1 MAASEGRVYGGMT
14 GADRRTERRAQLIE
28 AGLDLLGAAAEDP
41 LTVRQVCR
49 RAGLTPRYF
58 YESFADRDDLV
69 AAVHEHVVQTIA
81 ATTLAAVEAA
91 GARPEDQ
98 IRAGLERLVRSV
110 AGDPRHGRVLF
121 SVTLTDSLLARR
133 RLESSRFFARLLSG
147 QARRSYGI
155 PDGPRLELIAQF
167 LVGGLAQT
175 LTAWLAGA
183 IAMSEEELVAEYVK
197 IFTALAGR
205 DPRPHGRPPPAGG
218 SRIDFERRSDF

>member
-1 MAASEGRVYGGMT
+1 MAPPEMRVYGGMT
-14 GADRRTERRAQLIE
+14 GADRRAERRAQLIE
-28 AGLDLLGAAAEDP
+28 AGLDLLGAAEEDR

-58 YESFADRDDLV
+58 YESFADRDELV

-81 ATTLAAVEAA
+81 AATLAAVETAGERPAA
-91 GARPEDQ
+91 R
-98 IRAGLERLVRSV
+98 IRAGLGQLVRSV

-121 SVTLTDSLLARR
+121 SVTLTNPLLARR
-133 RLESSRFFARLLSG
+133 RLESSEFFARLLSG

-183 IAMSEEELVAEYVK
+183 IAMTEDEIVAEYVT

-205 DPRPHGRPPPAGG
+205 DPRTSG
-218 SRIDFERRSDF
+218 

>member
-1 MAASEGRVYGGMT
+1 MAPPEMRVYGGMT
-14 GADRRTERRAQLIE
+14 GADRRAERRAQLIE
-28 AGLDLLGAAAEDP
+28 AGLDLLGAAEEDR

-58 YESFADRDDLV
+58 YESFADRDELV

-81 ATTLAAVEAA
+81 AATLAAVETAGERPAA
-91 GARPEDQ
+91 R
-98 IRAGLERLVRSV
+98 IRAGLGQLVRSV

-121 SVTLTDSLLARR
+121 SVTLTNPLLARR
-133 RLESSRFFARLLSG
+133 RLESSEFFARLLSG

-183 IAMSEEELVAEYVK
+183 IAMTEDEIVAEYVT
-197 IFTALAGR
+197 ILTALAGR
-205 DPRPHGRPPPAGG
+205 DPRTSG
-218 SRIDFERRSDF
+218 

>member
-1 MAASEGRVYGGMT
+1 MTGSEMRVYGGMT
-14 GADRRTERRAQLIE
+14 GADRRAERRAQLIE
-28 AGLDLLGAAAEDP
+28 AALDLLGGAEEDQ
-41 LTVRQVCR
+41 LTVRRVCR

-58 YESFADRDDLV
+58 YESFADRDELV
-69 AAVHEHVVQTIA
+69 AAVHEHVAQSIA

-91 GARPEDQ
+91 GARPEAK
-98 IRAGLERLVRSV
+98 IRAGIEQLVRAV

-121 SVTLTDSLLARR
+121 SVTLTDPLLARR
-133 RLESSRFFARLLSG
+133 RLESSRFFARLLGG

-183 IAMSEEELVAEYVK
+183 LPMSEEEVVTECVG
-197 IFTALAGR
+197 IFTALADR
-205 DPRPHGRPPPAGG
+205 DPRTSG
-218 SRIDFERRSDF
+218 